1 MQEIVIRHANSNN
14 MRKWIIILVI
24 ISITAVI
31 GYNYI
36 YQDHRRIENESAA
49 FVMSSV
55 QIANLFSENAVS
67 SEQKFLNKTIEV
79 SGLIS
84 ELNTNNITIEDKVFC
99 QFSKDFKRTLDENS
113 KVKIK
118 GRVIGYDDLLEQ
130 VKLDQCTLIHN
141 SH

>member
-1 MQEIVIRHANSNN
+1 

-24 ISITAVI
+24 IIITAVI

-36 YQDHRRIENESAA
+36 YQDHRSIENESAE
-49 FVMSSV
+49 FVISSV
-55 QIANLFSENAVS
+55 EIANLFSENAIS

-84 ELNTNNITIEDKVFC
+84 ELNTHNITIEDNVFC
-99 QFSKDFKRTLDENS
+99 QFSDDLKRPLDKNY

-118 GRVIGYDDLLEQ
+118 GRVIGYDNLLEQ
-130 VKLDQCTLIHN
+130 VKLDQCTLIN
-141 SH
+141 K

>member
-1 MQEIVIRHANSNN
+1 MQEIVIKHLIKNT
-14 MRKWIIILVI
+14 MRKWIVILIII
-24 ISITAVI
+24 IIAAII

-36 YQDHRRIENESAA
+36 YQDHRSIENESAE
-49 FVMSSV
+49 FVISSAE
-55 QIANLFSENAVS
+55 IANLFSENAVS

-84 ELNTNNITIEDKVFC
+84 ELNTNDITIEDKVFC
-99 QFSKDFKRTLDENS
+99 QFSDDLKLSIDKNS

-130 VKLDQCTLIHN
+130 VKLDQCRLIN
-141 SH
+141 N

>member
-1 MQEIVIRHANSNN
+1 
-14 MRKWIIILVI
+14 MRKWIVILIII
-24 ISITAVI
+24 IIAAII

-36 YQDHRRIENESAA
+36 YQDHRTIENESAE
-49 FVMSSV
+49 FVMSSAE
-55 QIANLFSENAVS
+55 IANLFSENAVS

-84 ELNTNNITIEDKVFC
+84 ELNTNDITIEDKVFC
-99 QFSKDFKRTLDENS
+99 QFSDDLKLSIDKNS

-130 VKLDQCTLIHN
+130 VKLDQCTLIN
-141 SH
+141 N

>member
-1 MQEIVIRHANSNN
+1 
-14 MRKWIIILVI
+14 MRKWIVILIII
-24 ISITAVI
+24 IIAAII

-36 YQDHRRIENESAA
+36 YQDHRSIENESAE
-49 FVMSSV
+49 FVISSAE
-55 QIANLFSENAVS
+55 IANLFSENAVS

-84 ELNTNNITIEDKVFC
+84 ELNTNDITIEDKVFC
-99 QFSKDFKRTLDENS
+99 QFSDDLKLSIDKNS

-130 VKLDQCTLIHN
+130 VKLDQCTLIN
-141 SH
+141 N